1 MEVRAATLEDCARIA
16 RAMAVVVEEGRWL
29 ATEPPADVAELEQK
43 FRASVE
49 WDGHFIFLLEDEGEP
64 IGSLGMHP
72 SAAEGVLSMG
82 MWVLPEWRGRG
93 GGRMLLEAALEAR
106 PPHVH
111 KIELEAFTDNEA
123 AIHLYRTLGFEQEG
137 LRRDHYR
144 RRDGSLRSALIM
156 ARLFGPGA

>member
-1 MEVRAATLEDCARIA
+1 MKVRPATLDDCERIA

-29 ATEPPADVAELEQK
+29 ATEPPADIEELEQK

-49 WDGHFIFLLEDEGEP
+49 WEGHFLFVLEEGDEL

-72 SAAEGVLSMG
+72 SQAAGVLYMG
-82 MWVLPEWRGRG
+82 MWVVPEWRGRG
-93 GGRMLLEAALEAR
+93 GGRMLIEAALTVR
-106 PPHVH
+106 PDDVH
-111 KIELEAFTDNEA
+111 KIELEVFPDNEA
-123 AIHLYRTLGFEQEG
+123 AIRLYRSHGFEQEG

-156 ARLFGPGA
+156 ARLFPPEE